1 MKRTNQF
8 DVRPRSEK
16 DREVFVQWLDA
27 SASLWN
33 ETNYAR
39 RQAFIEDNEN
49 VWDADTGTLEGK
61 YKGVLSSSVAQ
72 QIIRRN
78 SKAWQSFFSSNE
90 KYHSGKLDEKPSPP
104 GYWGNEEEGRVL
116 RTYVRNDQYTIEFGE
131 HSRLEVPIGSELKD
145 ELGLNRNQR
154 LRLEVAGNPEWD
166 GEQGRLELVY
176 DETADAFRAFQP
188 VTVPDSRLDSPLAS
202 EEAALDVGAN
212 NLVACTTTTGSQL
225 LYEGSNLFDEFR
237 NTTEQIAYYQ
247 SLLEDQRKSSKRID
261 RLYRKRTNRRN
272 HAQDSLIRNLVERLH
287 DEGVSTLYVGD
298 IKGILS
304 THWSP
309 RVNEKTHNFW
319 AYRRFI
325 NRLEDVC
332 EEYGMEVEEESEAW
346 TSQECPECG
355 ERENTIRHEDSLTCL
370 CGFEGHADLVASE
383 SFLRQQNN
391 EVGSMARP
399 VYLKWNNHS
408 WRDNHSPPSIV
419 LEPTANEEYTDR
431 STTSNGGKVASV
443 ESQDD

>member
-1 MKRTNQF
+1 MKRANRF
-8 DVRPRSEK
+8 NVRPRSGKE
-16 DREVFVQWLDA
+16 REVFVRWLDA

-39 RQAFIEDNEN
+39 RQALLEDDESI
-49 VWDADTGTLEGK
+49 WDADTGKLEGK

-72 QIIRRN
+72 QIIRKN
-78 SKAWQSFFSSNE
+78 SEAWRSFFSSNE
-90 KYHSGKLDEKPSPP
+90 KYHAGKLDEKPSPP
-104 GYWGNEEEGRVL
+104 GYWGNEDDGRVL
-116 RTYVRNDQYTIEFGE
+116 RTYVRNDQYTIQFGKY
-131 HSRLEVPIGSELKD
+131 SRLEVPIGSELKN

-154 LRLEVAGNPEWD
+154 LRVEVAGEPKWR

-176 DETADAFRAFQP
+176 DETADTFRAYQP
-188 VTVPDSRLDSPLAS
+188 VTVDSSRLDSPLAS

-212 NLVACTTTTGSQL
+212 NLVACTTTTGSQY
-225 LYEGSNLFDEFR
+225 LYEGRELFERFR
-237 NTTEQIAYYQ
+237 ETTEQIAYYQ

-261 RLYRKRTNRRN
+261 RLYRKRTNRRK
-272 HAQDSLIRNLVERLH
+272 HAQNTLVRDLVERLY

-298 IKGILS
+298 IKGVLS

-309 RVNEKTHNFW
+309 VINSKTHNFW

-332 EEYGMEVEEESEAW
+332 EEHGIRVEEESEAW
-346 TSQECPECG
+346 TSQECPDCG
-355 ERENTIRHEDSLTCL
+355 EREGTIRHEDSLACP

-391 EVGSMARP
+391 TVGSMARP
-399 VYLKWNNHS
+399 VYLKWNKHS
-408 WRDNHSPPSIV
+408 WREHHSPPSIAV
-419 LEPTANEEYTDR
+419 EATANEAYTDQ
-431 STTSNGGKVASV
+431 STAS
-443 ESQDD
+443 SGNIALGDSDD